1 MSVDV
6 IISKLEKVKQTGN
19 GRWVACCPAHEDR
32 RPSLAVREL
41 DDGRVLIHC
50 FAGCDV
56 DSVLSSLG
64 LQMTDLFP
72 NEPEVKAYQRTRRP
86 FNAVDVL
93 RCVAFEA
100 VVASVA
106 AGNLAKGQKLNAEDY
121 TRLFVAAER
130 LQSALEVATNA

>member
-6 IISKLEKVKQTGN
+6 IISKLEKVKPTGS
-19 GRWVACCPAHEDR
+19 GRWIACCPSHDDR

-50 FAGCDV
+50 FAGCEV

-72 NEPEVKAYQRTRRP
+72 DDPEIKAYKRERRP
-86 FNAVDVL
+86 FNAIDVL
-93 RCVAFEA
+93 RCVAFEVA
-100 VVASVA
+100 VTSVA
-106 AGNLAKGQKLNAEDY
+106 AGNLAKGQTLTPDDY
-121 TRLFVAAER
+121 LRLFVAAER
-130 LQSALEVATNA
+130 LQRAAEVATNG